1 MNMRNKL
8 RLTQKLVSEMPA
20 KNQITVDQAKI
31 TWWFNIRK
39 NGGMRLTS
47 IGYQAFSEALDIES
61 YEYEIEDLTEFNQQM
76 ILDLDRKIQ
85 TPYYIKA
92 VKGIPR
98 KVIFFG
104 SREAVMVRLYGNLK
118 QYLDNY
124 QP

>member
-1 MNMRNKL
+1 
-8 RLTQKLVSEMPA
+8 
-20 KNQITVDQAKI
+20 
-31 TWWFNIRK
+31 
-39 NGGMRLTS
+39 MRLTGV
-47 IGYQAFSEALDIES
+47 GYRAFSEALDIVS
-61 YEYEIEDLTEFNQQM
+61 YEYDIADPTEFNQHM

-92 VKGIPR
+92 IKGIPR

-104 SREAVMVRLYGNLK
+104 SREAVMVRLYGDLK

>member
-1 MNMRNKL
+1 MRDKL
-8 RLTQKLVSEMPA
+8 QLTQKLVAELPE
-20 KNQITVDQAKI
+20 QDRITVAQARVQ
-31 TWWFNIRK
+31 WWFNFRN
-39 NGGMRLTS
+39 NGGMRLTGV
-47 IGYQAFSEALDIES
+47 GYRAFSEALDIVS
-61 YEYEIEDLTEFNQQM
+61 YEYDIADPTEFNQHM

-92 VKGIPR
+92 IKGIPR

-104 SREAVMVRLYGNLK
+104 SREAVMVRLYGDLK

>member
-1 MNMRNKL
+1 MRNKL